1 MKKKI
6 LSLAL
11 IFAMAVGAVTP
22 SLAFQQTPAHTKKDG
37 TLDKRFKENK
47 TPKGPL
53 TKAGKPDM
61 RHKANN
67 PNAGK
72 KKKA

>member
-11 IFAMAVGAVTP
+11 IFAMAVGITT
-22 SLAFQQTPAHTKKDG
+22 STRAFQTPAHTKKDG
-37 TLDKRFKENK
+37 TADKRFKDNK

-53 TKAGKPDM
+53 TKSGKPDM